1 MSNNNKKYY
10 WLKLKED
17 FFDDKI
23 IRYLRKLPDGNG
35 LIVIYLKMQLKS
47 LKTEG
52 FLKYDNLLPT
62 CEEELALVLD
72 EDANLVRFAIT
83 ALEKVGAV
91 ERWENDTL
99 YMASMQQLI
108 GSETAVAERVR
119 RHRELK
125 KQKQEALQCNTQALP
140 SNIDVTNG
148 NTEIEIDKD
157 IDIELE
163 KEREKEKDKN
173 KQKRK
178 KKTNDSSESASSS
191 SSQIEQVINSYHEIC
206 TSLTK
211 VRSVTDDRKRAIK
224 KLCTKMSIEEIKEA
238 FTKAQNTPFL
248 KGENNR
254 GWKANIDFMLKHSH
268 LVKILEGFYDST
280 SKGKGNTYAPSYNI
294 DEFEKY
300 SIFDDN
306 EEENTANTDWWNKTI

>member
-1 MSNNNKKYY
+1 MSKNKKYY

-23 IRYLRKLPDGNG
+23 IKYLRKLPDGNG

-52 FLKYDNLLPT
+52 FLKYDKLLPT

-72 EDANLVRFAIT
+72 EDPNLIRFAIT

-119 RHRELK
+119 RHRALK
-125 KQKQEALQCNTQALP
+125 SKKQEALQCNTQTLP

-157 IDIELE
+157 IELDIDLE
-163 KEREKEKDKN
+163 KEKEN
-173 KQKRK
+173 
-178 KKTNDSSESASSS
+178 
-191 SSQIEQVINSYHEIC
+191 
-206 TSLTK
+206 LTK
-211 VRSVTDDRKRAIK
+211 K
-224 KLCTKMSIEEIKEA
+224 
-238 FTKAQNTPFL
+238 
-248 KGENNR
+248 
-254 GWKANIDFMLKHSH
+254 
-268 LVKILEGFYDST
+268 
-280 SKGKGNTYAPSYNI
+280 
-294 DEFEKY
+294 
-300 SIFDDN
+300 
-306 EEENTANTDWWNKTI
+306 